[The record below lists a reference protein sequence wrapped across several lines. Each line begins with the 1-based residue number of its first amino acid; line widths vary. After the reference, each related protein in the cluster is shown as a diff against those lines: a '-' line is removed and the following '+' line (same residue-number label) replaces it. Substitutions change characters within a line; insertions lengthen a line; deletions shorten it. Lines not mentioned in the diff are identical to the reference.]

1 MSDSVEP
8 STTES
13 TGLAVDVLVI
23 GWGKGGKTL
32 ARTLGSSGTRVALVE
47 QSESMIG
54 GTCINVACVPTKTL
68 IHQAAVKPEAT
79 PPAEWFTTSVE
90 ARDALIGKL
99 NTRNRELVEEAPDAV
114 IVMGKAAFLDPHTVE
129 VAQGEDRLRITAD
142 TIVINTGTV
151 PAAPPIPGADSPR
164 VHDSTTIQH
173 ASPFPERL
181 AIVGGGYIGLE
192 FAGMFAG
199 FGSEVTVI
207 DPGERILPREDEDIA
222 AGVTE
227 HLEAAGVTF
236 LMGSA
241 VSAIEDTGD
250 AALVRTEDGHAVE
263 AEAVLLAVGRS
274 ATTAGLG
281 LGRAGVEVDERGF
294 VRVDDTLRTSAEHIF
309 AVGDINGGPQFTY
322 VSLDDHRIVAG
333 QLTGDGTRRRS
344 DRAAVP
350 NTMFLTPPLSRVG
363 INEQQARAEGR
374 GVLVAAKPVAQIAA
388 MPRPKILG
396 NPTGMIKF
404 VADPDT
410 RELLGA
416 TVWCVDSQEVINLLA
431 LAMRAHVTVDAL
443 RDGIWT
449 HPSSTE
455 ALNEV
460 LGELRPLTV

>member
-1 MSDSVEP
+1 M
-8 STTES
+8 
-13 TGLAVDVLVI
+13 
-23 GWGKGGKTL
+23 
-32 ARTLGSSGTRVALVE
+32 
-47 QSESMIG
+47 
-54 GTCINVACVPTKTL
+54 
-68 IHQAAVKPEAT
+68 
-79 PPAEWFTTSVE
+79 E

-129 VAQGEDRLRITAD
+129 VTQGEDRLRITAD

-151 PAAPPIPGADSPR
+151 PAGPPIPGADSPR

-192 FAGMFAG
+192 FADMFAG

-207 DPGERILPREDEDIA
+207 DPGERILPREDDDIA

-227 HLEAAGVTF
+227 HLEAAG
-236 LMGSA
+236 
-241 VSAIEDTGD
+241 

-363 INEQQARAEGR
+363 INEQQARAEGLS
-374 GVLVAAKPVAQIAA
+374 VLVAAKPVAQIAA